1 MCQFDAGPCLGG
13 GPGRGTTDRPQAP
26 ASGVQQMPPWPSPG
40 SSRPIEGDPKERRA
54 GLWGSPRRTARGWM
68 AWRIFSAPGWVTF
81 YSNFGAQSC
90 WLTGITAA
98 RREGG
103 LTGAGRGRA
112 RCTVKF
118 NSLNI
123 PLLKAAA

>member
-1 MCQFDAGPCLGG
+1 MRGFG
-13 GPGRGTTDRPQAP
+13 GPSAEQL
-26 ASGVQQMPPWPSPG
+26 
-40 SSRPIEGDPKERRA
+40 GDV
-54 GLWGSPRRTARGWM
+54 S
-68 AWRIFSAPGWVTF
+68 ISAPGWVTS

-90 WLTGITAA
+90 WLTGSTAA

-103 LTGAGRGRA
+103 LKGAGRGRA